1 MMIKNNLFEKEINL
15 KLKEENTII
24 LRLFQIK
31 IFVEQINMIL
41 TLII

>member
-1 MMIKNNLFEKEINL
+1 MMIKNYLFEKEINL